1 MIAPTMGFC
10 LYMKYLFEKGG
21 DFGMANEQNLR
32 PSEHKLTED
41 EVKKGGKKSGEVR
54 SLRSTVRKQ
63 LGLKIPKKG
72 MSDVHEL
79 MDEMGIPKGSRTYNE
94 AITAAIL
101 HKAAKGNI
109 AAAKYIHE
117 IIGEK
122 PSEKVE
128 VEMGPATRDAL
139 ADMSL
144 EDRLALRDE
153 LLMKLGGSE

>member
-1 MIAPTMGFC
+1 MIAPVMGFC
-10 LYMKYLFEKGG
+10 LYMKYLFKKGG
-21 DFGMANEQNLR
+21 DFGMANEQNLK
-32 PSEHKLTED
+32 PSEHELTQE
-41 EVKKGGKKSGEVR
+41 EQKKGGKKSAELR
-54 SLRSTVRKQ
+54 SLKSTVRKQ
-63 LGLKIPKKG
+63 LAQKVPRKG
-72 MSDVHEL
+72 MADVHKL
-79 MDEMGIPKGSRTYNE
+79 MDEMGIPKGSRNYNE
-94 AITAAIL
+94 AITAAVL
-101 HKAAKGNI
+101 YKAAKGNI

-128 VEMGPATRDAL
+128 VEMGPATRDAI